1 MKSSDPRRGKVW
13 LVGAGPGDP
22 DLITVRGRELLG
34 LAEVVLHDALSH
46 PELLDH
52 CRQATTIDVGK
63 RYGERATAQAE
74 ITRLLLELAGEQGK
88 QVVRLKGGDPLLF
101 ARGAEEALALSEAGI
116 DFEVVPGISSTLG
129 ASAYAGISLTHRE
142 LSSSVT
148 LITGSDRDGRKWSPE
163 AWRKLATATGTICV
177 VMGMRRIEEI
187 TQAIVEGGRDPATPV
202 AVVEWGAR
210 PEQRT
215 VVGTLTTIASVVR
228 ERGLGSPALVIVGE
242 VVSLKSQL
250 DWYEKKPLFGR
261 RLLLPRPRA
270 QAEATAREVRLR
282 GAAPIVAPAIEIGAA
297 DAPQLLDSALLCAA
311 NYDWV
316 VFTSNN
322 GVERAFEALRR
333 LGKDARV
340 FGSARI
346 AVIGPR
352 TRARLAEFGVV
363 ADLEPESYVAESLVS
378 ALTPLLRP
386 RAKVLL
392 LRAEVARDVV
402 PTALREFGAEVDVV
416 AAYRTRAVVGEARDH
431 LDRSVEHADAI
442 LFTSSSMV
450 ESLVDVLGADAAGR
464 LRGKVL
470 ASIGPVTSATLR
482 ARGLEPTVE
491 ARTYTVPGLLDAL
504 EEHFAPGGS

>member
-1 MKSSDPRRGKVW
+1 MKSSEKRRGKVW

-22 DLITVRGRELLG
+22 DLITVRGRELLRS
-34 LAEVVLHDALSH
+34 AEVILHDALSH
-46 PELLDH
+46 PELLEH
-52 CRQATTIDVGK
+52 CRGATIIDVGK

-116 DFEVVPGISSTLG
+116 EFEVVPGISSTLG
-129 ASAYAGISLTHRE
+129 VAAYAGISLTHRD

-148 LITGSDRDGRKWSPE
+148 LITGSDRDGRQWSPE

-187 TQAIVEGGRDPATPV
+187 TRAIIEGGREPSTPV

-210 PEQRT
+210 PEQRSVT
-215 VVGTLTTIASVVR
+215 GTLATIAAVVR

-242 VVSLKSQL
+242 VVDLKPQL

-270 QAEATAREVRLR
+270 QAEATAREVRIR
-282 GAAPIVAPAIEIGAA
+282 GAAPRVAPAIEIGDPDDPAA
-297 DAPQLLDSALLCAA
+297 LEAALLRAA
-311 NYDWV
+311 SYDWV
-316 VFTSNN
+316 VFTSSN
-322 GVERAFEALRR
+322 GVERAFAALRR

-340 FGSARI
+340 FGAAKI

-378 ALTPLLRP
+378 ALAPGLR
-386 RAKVLL
+386 AGNKALL
-392 LRAEVARDVV
+392 LRAAAARDVV
-402 PTALREFGAEVDVV
+402 PVALRELGVEVDVV
-416 AAYRTRAVVGEARDH
+416 AAYRTRPVEGEARVL
-431 LDRSVEHADAI
+431 LDRGVEEADAI
-442 LFTSSSMV
+442 LLTSSSMV
-450 ESLVDVLGADAAGR
+450 DSLVDALGNDAARR
-464 LRGKVL
+464 LSGKVL
-470 ASIGPVTSATLR
+470 ASIGPITSGTLR
-482 ARGLEPTVE
+482 ARGLEPSVE
-491 ARTYTVPGLLDAL
+491 ATSYTVPGLLDAL
-504 EEHFAPGGS
+504 EVHFGALR